1 MDKKKMPV
9 QGMDWQRLAGDV
21 FYTLLSGV
29 LYTLCVAMFTVNAN
43 FAPGGITGL
52 SVLFNHLIP
61 QIPVGMASL
70 ILNVPVVIL
79 CYKSFGKV
87 YMAKSLAVMA
97 LWAVMLDLLT
107 PLIPAYTG
115 DPLMSCLFA
124 GVCLGLALGLVY
136 RRGFCTGGT
145 DFIAMPLKKK
155 FPHLSIGALN
165 LVIDGTVILLGGLV
179 YGNIDAVLRG
189 ILMTVASTTL
199 TDKLLYGSQSGK
211 RLIIITDK
219 GQEVADGILNQI
231 QRGVTMTDVEGA
243 YSHQTHKLLLCA
255 CSRPEVYRI
264 KKLCYEIDKNALIM
278 VGANDEVYG
287 EGFMDIEG

>member
-1 MDKKKMPV
+1 MNKKNALKNL
-9 QGMDWQRLAGDV
+9 DWKRYAGDV
-21 FYTLLSGV
+21 LYSLLSGL

-52 SVLFNHLIP
+52 SVLFNHFVP
-61 QIPVGMASL
+61 QIPIGMASL

-79 CYKSFGKV
+79 CYKSFGKM
-87 YMAKSLAVMA
+87 YMIKSLSVMA

-107 PLIPAYTG
+107 PIIPAYDG

-124 GVCLGLALGLVY
+124 GVCLGMALGLVY
-136 RRGFCTGGT
+136 MRGFCTGGT

-155 FPHLSIGALN
+155 FPHISIGALN
-165 LVIDGTVILLGGLV
+165 LVIDGSVILLGGFV

-189 ILMTVASTTL
+189 ILMTIASTVL

-219 GQEVADGILNQI
+219 GQEVADAILHQI
-231 QRGVTMTDVEGA
+231 ERGVTMTDVEGA
-243 YSHQTHKLLLCA
+243 YSHQIHKLLLCA

-264 KKLCYEIDKNALIM
+264 KKLCYEIDKSALIM

-287 EGFMDIEG
+287 EGFMNIEG

>member
-1 MDKKKMPV
+1 MNKKLAIKEL
-9 QGMDWQRLAGDV
+9 DWKRYVGDV
-21 FYTLLSGV
+21 LYSLLSGL

-52 SVLFNHLIP
+52 SVLFHHFVP
-61 QIPVGMASL
+61 QLPIGMASL

-79 CYKSFGKV
+79 CYKSFGKL
-87 YMAKSLAVMA
+87 YMIKSLSVMA

-107 PLIPAYTG
+107 PIIPAYDG

-124 GVCLGLALGLVY
+124 GVCLGMALGLVY
-136 RRGFCTGGT
+136 MRGFCTGGT

-155 FPHLSIGALN
+155 FPHISIGALN
-165 LVIDGTVILLGGLV
+165 LVIDGTVILLGGFV

-189 ILMTVASTTL
+189 ILMTIASTVL

-219 GQEVADGILNQI
+219 GQEVADAILHQI
-231 QRGVTMTDVEGA
+231 QRGVTIANVEGA

-264 KKLCYEIDKNALIM
+264 KKLCYEIDKAALIM

-287 EGFMDIEG
+287 EGFMNIEG